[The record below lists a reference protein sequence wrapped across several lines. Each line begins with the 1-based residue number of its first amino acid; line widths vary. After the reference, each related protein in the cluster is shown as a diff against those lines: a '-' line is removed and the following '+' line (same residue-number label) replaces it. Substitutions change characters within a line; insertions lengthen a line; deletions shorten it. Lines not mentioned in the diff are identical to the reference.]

1 MVAQPPTAKQAIT
14 RFWGALRINSS
25 SGAHG
30 CVGTAVCCMVAQPL
44 GSQGCFADEAQNS
57 KSLIQ
62 TRAGVGVGE
71 RERDREKQGE
81 PINKSQNK
89 AAAVH
94 FSPPEPHSSA
104 ARGRQQLSHAF
115 SVNLRHASC
124 EKSNNSPFPATLQ
137 HPLAI
142 IHYGYVLMTGMAGA
156 LCRTRQPF
164 VTSQRHI
171 TRTRWTRPSC
181 NGRAK
186 GTGG

>member
-71 RERDREKQGE
+71 RERQRETGRANKQVA
-81 PINKSQNK
+81 NK

-115 SVNLRHASC
+115 SVHFASRVVREKQQLSIPSNAATPSGCHSLRLRSHD
-124 EKSNNSPFPATLQ
+124 
-137 HPLAI
+137 
-142 IHYGYVLMTGMAGA
+142 
-156 LCRTRQPF
+156 
-164 VTSQRHI
+164 RH
-171 TRTRWTRPSC
+171 
-181 NGRAK
+181 GRCSV
-186 GTGG
+186 